1 MTTKQIGDFGED
13 AACRYL
19 ESKNMTV
26 LKRNY
31 HERGGE
37 IDIIAKDG
45 DAIVFVEVKT
55 RISRAYGE
63 PSEFVD
69 YRKQEKIMKT
79 AVSYL
84 GTDDIDMRFD
94 VVEVLYSK
102 TGENLAVTEINH
114 IEGAF

>member
-13 AACRYL
+13 AACRFL
-19 ESKNMTV
+19 ESRKITV

-45 DAIVFVEVKT
+45 DTIAFIEVKT
-55 RISRAYGE
+55 RASRAYGE

-69 YRKQEKIMKT
+69 FRKREKIIKT
-79 AVSYL
+79 ALGYL
-84 GTDDIDMRFD
+84 GSDDVNMRFD
-94 VVEVLYSK
+94 VIEVMYAK
-102 TGENLAVTEINH
+102 RGEALSVTEINH
-114 IEGAF
+114 IKDAF